1 MIHLEVA
8 GSVRVNFISDEAS
21 LYSFFIVFPGALV
34 TNR

>member
-8 GSVRVNFISDEAS
+8 GSVRVNFISDKVS
-21 LYSFFIVFPGALV
+21 LFLIYGLPWILL